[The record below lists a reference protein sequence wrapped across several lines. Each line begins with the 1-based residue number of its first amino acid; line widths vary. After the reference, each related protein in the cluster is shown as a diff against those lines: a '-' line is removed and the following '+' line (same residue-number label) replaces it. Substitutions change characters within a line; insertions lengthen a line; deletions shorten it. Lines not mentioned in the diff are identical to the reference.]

1 MESENSLHIVAHVGK
16 INGSAC
22 VRICWGLLNENLHAQ
37 QSFCAVQ
44 YTAHC
49 VLSLSD
55 PLLSFYFSPL
65 SNPNTFVLLP
75 RFFHCSALSF
85 LSLGLRGPPL
95 SHNII
100 ESLFCSIF
108 SNFHFHRPPY
118 ASQHQ
123 PTSSVYDL

>member
-1 MESENSLHIVAHVGK
+1 MESETTVHIVAHVGK
-16 INGSAC
+16 INGC
-22 VRICWGLLNENLHAQ
+22 VGICWGLLNENLHAQ

-49 VLSLSD
+49 VLSFSD
-55 PLLSFYFSPL
+55 PLLSLYFLPL
-65 SNPNTFVLLP
+65 SNSYTFVLLP
-75 RFFHCSALSF
+75 LFFHCSALSF
-85 LSLGLRGPPL
+85 LSLGLRGRPL

-100 ESLFCSIF
+100 ESLFRSIF
-108 SNFHFHRPPY
+108 SHFHFHRHPY